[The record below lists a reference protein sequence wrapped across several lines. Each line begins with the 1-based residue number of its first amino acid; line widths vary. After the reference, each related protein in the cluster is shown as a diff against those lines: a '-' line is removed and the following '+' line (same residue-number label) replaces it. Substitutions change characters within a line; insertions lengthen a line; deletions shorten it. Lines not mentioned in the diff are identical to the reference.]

1 MLNCQEAYA
10 KALLVP
16 RKQLAA
22 LQADGEVLLAHKLL
36 TDAFRTD
43 VRPLLAQVREELGAP
58 IDPIAAYRE
67 SGYEAKIR
75 AERGL
80 ADASGGFQ

>member
-1 MLNCQEAYA
+1 ME
-10 KALLVP
+10 
-16 RKQLAA
+16 
-22 LQADGEVLLAHKLL
+22 GEVLLAHKLL

-58 IDPIAAYRE
+58 ADPIAAYKA

-75 AERGL
+75 KERG
-80 ADASGGFQ
+80 DSVDERWIPVKS